1 MNTQLEALSR
11 LDPGSKDYLLKGI
24 TCLANID
31 RSACAS
37 RNELLGL
44 INRLI
49 ADIDRTVSE
58 QLSKLY
64 EHPKFQAL
72 ESSWGGL
79 ALLVNLPVSMRRTG
93 VRFLDISAEEIAED
107 LDVARAIERTQ
118 LYNLI
123 ANREFNTLGGK
134 PYGLLLVSQPINID
148 SPHPEI
154 EINVAVAR
162 SLTDLAAATLSPVL
176 FSPAEAFFGE
186 EDARWLS
193 DKARMS
199 RLMESAYFEEWRRFR
214 SHPTARF
221 AGVVLPAFRLR
232 ESYRDH
238 RAGVIFN
245 QSSEQSV
252 GLWCNAVFIFAA
264 TVVREFSRTSWF
276 GFLRGVWRD
285 RFQGA
290 IANLEPQLPGSMT
303 LKQSHS
309 RYCFSKETAEFYN
322 RYGFI
327 VATWDSISRKAMF
340 LENVSIQQRSEPETN
355 RLGTRLETTLAA
367 CRISHYVKKRA
378 RKMLG
383 ELRTAAE
390 CESELTTWLSRY
402 TTELDAGDEQL
413 LCRYPLR
420 SFSLS
425 VRPEVDGRSVS
436 CHLDIVPQWQLDEV
450 GGDINIAIEYD
461 S

>member
-49 ADIDRTVSE
+49 SDIDRTVSE

-93 VRFLDISAEEIAED
+93 VRFLDISAEEIAQD
-107 LDVARAIERTQ
+107 LDDARAIERTQ

-123 ANREFNTLGGK
+123 ANREFNTSGGK

-214 SHPTARF
+214 SEVIQRRA
-221 AGVVLPAFRLR
+221 LQ
-232 ESYRDH
+232 ESLCLLS
-238 RAGVIFN
+238 GC
-245 QSSEQSV
+245 E
-252 GLWCNAVFIFAA
+252 
-264 TVVREFSRTSWF
+264 
-276 GFLRGVWRD
+276 
-285 RFQGA
+285 
-290 IANLEPQLPGSMT
+290 NLIGITEPG
-303 LKQSHS
+303 
-309 RYCFSKETAEFYN
+309 
-322 RYGFI
+322 
-327 VATWDSISRKAMF
+327 
-340 LENVSIQQRSEPETN
+340 
-355 RLGTRLETTLAA
+355 
-367 CRISHYVKKRA
+367 
-378 RKMLG
+378 
-383 ELRTAAE
+383 
-390 CESELTTWLSRY
+390 
-402 TTELDAGDEQL
+402 
-413 LCRYPLR
+413 
-420 SFSLS
+420 
-425 VRPEVDGRSVS
+425 
-436 CHLDIVPQWQLDEV
+436 
-450 GGDINIAIEYD
+450 
-461 S
+461 

>member
-1 MNTQLEALSR
+1 MNTQFEALSR
-11 LDPGSKDYLLKGI
+11 LDPRSKDYLAKGI
-24 TCLANID
+24 VCLADID
-31 RSACAS
+31 PAGCQSRSQ
-37 RNELLGL
+37 LLGL

-49 ADIDRTVSE
+49 AEIDKSVSE

-64 EHPKFQAL
+64 EHPKFRAL
-72 ESSWGGL
+72 ESAWGGL
-79 ALLVNLPVSMRRTG
+79 SVLVSLPVSKRRTG
-93 VRFLDISAEEIAED
+93 VRFLDISAREISED
-107 LDVARAIERTQ
+107 LGGAPAIERTK

-154 EINVAVAR
+154 DISIAVAR

-176 FSPAEAFFGE
+176 FSPADDFFGE
-186 EDARWLS
+186 EEARWLS

-199 RLMESAYFEEWRRFR
+199 RLMQSAYFEEWRNFR
-214 SHPTARF
+214 NHPAARF
-221 AGVVLPAFRLR
+221 AGVAMPAFRI
-232 ESYRDH
+232 RDAYKDH
-238 RAGVIFN
+238 QSGIIFSQNAGR
-245 QSSEQSV
+245 SD
-252 GLWCNAVFIFAA
+252 GLWCSAIFVLAA
-264 TVVREFSRTSWF
+264 TVIREFSRTSWF

-285 RFQGA
+285 RYQGA
-290 IANLEPQLPGSMT
+290 IANLEPHLPGAVM
-303 LKQSHS
+303 LKQPHS
-309 RYCFSKETAEFYN
+309 RYCFSKDTAEFYN
-322 RYGFI
+322 QWGFI
-327 VATWDSISRKAMF
+327 VASWDAISRKAMF
-340 LENVSIQQRSEPETN
+340 LENVSIQQRSGAENN

-378 RKMLG
+378 RQMLG
-383 ELRTAAE
+383 ELRTPAE

-425 VRPEVDGRSVS
+425 VRPESDGRSVS

-450 GGDINIAIEYD
+450 GGDINLAIEYE

>member
-49 ADIDRTVSE
+49 SDIDRTVSE

-72 ESSWGGL
+72 ERSWGGL

-93 VRFLDISAEEIAED
+93 VRFLDISVEEIAQD
-107 LDVARAIERTQ
+107 LDDAHAIERTQ

-148 SPHPEI
+148 STHPEI

-176 FSPAEAFFGE
+176 FSPAEGFFGE

-193 DKARMS
+193 DKARIS
-199 RLMESAYFEEWRRFR
+199 RLMESAYFQEWRRFR

-221 AGVVLPAFRLR
+221 AGVVMPAFRLR

-245 QSSEQSV
+245 QRSEQSV

-425 VRPEVDGRSVS
+425 VQPEADGRSVS

>member
-11 LDPGSKDYLLKGI
+11 LDAGSKDYLLKGI

-37 RNELLGL
+37 RNALLGL

-93 VRFLDISAEEIAED
+93 VRFLDISAEEIAQD
-107 LDVARAIERTQ
+107 LDDARAIERTQ

-123 ANREFNTLGGK
+123 ANREFNTSGGK

-221 AGVVLPAFRLR
+221 AGVVMPAFRLR
-232 ESYRDH
+232 GSYRDH

-245 QSSEQSV
+245 QRSEESV

-276 GFLRGVWRD
+276 GFLRGEKT
-285 RFQGA
+285 
-290 IANLEPQLPGSMT
+290 NGS
-303 LKQSHS
+303 S
-309 RYCFSKETAEFYN
+309 
-322 RYGFI
+322 
-327 VATWDSISRKAMF
+327 
-340 LENVSIQQRSEPETN
+340 
-355 RLGTRLETTLAA
+355 
-367 CRISHYVKKRA
+367 
-378 RKMLG
+378 
-383 ELRTAAE
+383 
-390 CESELTTWLSRY
+390 LSRSFRRLAPLGD
-402 TTELDAGDEQL
+402 TE
-413 LCRYPLR
+413 
-420 SFSLS
+420 
-425 VRPEVDGRSVS
+425 
-436 CHLDIVPQWQLDEV
+436 
-450 GGDINIAIEYD
+450 
-461 S
+461 